1 MTSARLLWPAVGSGF
16 VAALL
21 LPGRPAGLGVAVAGL
36 AVVGV
41 AVACTRPRD
50 PWRLACWGAAAALA
64 VIPAVRAAEWV
75 VVLSLLAAVVLGSL
89 AASGARTWR
98 GVVAGALGWLGQL
111 VPALALLAVRAVPA
125 DGGARWGPAA
135 RGASLAAALL
145 AVFAPLFVTADA
157 AFAQI
162 VGDAFDWDGDLVADR
177 VAVFVL
183 VAGLPLALALTA
195 RTWVRP
201 AAPLRLLGRTEWLIA
216 LTALDALFAAFVALQ
231 LTTLFGGDRHVLQTA
246 GLTYAEYAHQG
257 FGQLMAA
264 AALTLAV
271 IALARRD
278 SPVLTL
284 LLGLLC
290 ALTLVV
296 LASALKRL
304 ELYEEAF
311 GFTRLRLL
319 AHAAILWLGALFVLI
334 VAAGALK
341 RTRWL
346 PRATV
351 AVSAAAAVAFAF
363 ANPDARIAE
372 HNIKR
377 FERTGEMDRAYL
389 RHLSADAAPALIRAG
404 EGHKPKPEP
413 DGILSVNLGRAR
425 ARAAIG
431 SAR

>member
-1 MTSARLLWPAVGSGF
+1 MTAARLLKPAAWSGLA
-16 VAALL
+16 AALL

-36 AVVGV
+36 AVIGI
-41 AVACTRPRD
+41 AVAGTRPRD
-50 PWRLACWGAAAALA
+50 PWRLACWAAAAALA
-64 VIPAVRAAEWV
+64 AIPAVRAAEWV

-98 GVVAGALGWLGQL
+98 GVVAGALGWLGQF
-111 VPALALLAVRAVPA
+111 VPGVAVLAVRAVPA
-125 DGGARWGPAA
+125 DGARWGPAA
-135 RGASLAAALL
+135 RGASLAAVLL
-145 AVFAPLFVTADA
+145 AVFAPLFLTADA

-162 VGDAFDWDGDLVADR
+162 VGDAFAWDGDLVAER

-183 VAGLPLALALTA
+183 VAALPVALVLTA
-195 RTWVRP
+195 RLRLRP
-201 AAPLRLLGRTEWLIA
+201 AAPVRVLGRTEWLIA
-216 LTALDALFAAFVALQ
+216 LAALDALFAGFVALQ
-231 LTTLFGGDRHVLQTA
+231 LTTLFGGDRHVLRTA

-257 FGQLMAA
+257 FLQLMAA

-278 SPVLTL
+278 SRPLTL

-319 AHAAILWLGALFVLI
+319 AHAGILWLGALFVLI
-334 VAAGALK
+334 VALH
-341 RTRWL
+341 RTGWL

-351 AVSAAAAVAFAF
+351 AMSAAAALAFALS
-363 ANPDARIAE
+363 NPDGRIAA
-372 HNIKR
+372 HNL
-377 FERTGEMDRAYL
+377 ERHSVDVFYL
-389 RHLSADAAPALIRAG
+389 RELSADAAPALARGGRARLADA
-404 EGHKPKPEP
+404 PPP
-413 DGILSVNLGRAR
+413 DGVLSWNLGRAR
-425 ARAAIG
+425 AR
-431 SAR
+431 

>member
-1 MTSARLLWPAVGSGF
+1 MTSARLLWPAVGSGCF
-16 VAALL
+16 AALL
-21 LPGRPAGLGVAVAGL
+21 LPGRPAGLGAAVAAL
-36 AVVGV
+36 AVVRI

-50 PWRLACWGAAAALA
+50 PWRLVCWAAAAALA

-75 VVLSLLAAVVLGSL
+75 VFLSLLAAVVLGSL

-98 GVVAGALGWLGQL
+98 GVVGGALGWLGQL
-111 VPALALLAVRAVPA
+111 VPVLALLAVRAVPA
-125 DGGARWGPAA
+125 DGARWGPAA
-135 RGASLAAALL
+135 RGTSLAAALL

-162 VGDAFDWDGDLVADR
+162 VGDAFDWDGGLMADR
-177 VAVFVL
+177 SAVFVL

-201 AAPLRLLGRTEWLIA
+201 AAPLRLPGRTEWLIA
-216 LTALDALFAAFVALQ
+216 LAALDALFAGFVALQ
-231 LTTLFGGDRHVLQTA
+231 LATLFGGDRHVLQTA

-278 SPVLTL
+278 SPVLSL

-319 AHAAILWLGALFVLI
+319 APAAVLWLRGPFVPLPPRALVARRVFRPHRRGGSAPAHPPA
-334 VAAGALK
+334 AAGDGRDVGRRRARVRAGQPRRADRRAQHRALRAHRRDGPRVPAPPQRGR
-341 RTRWL
+341 RTRADPSRRW
-346 PRATV
+346 
-351 AVSAAAAVAFAF
+351 
-363 ANPDARIAE
+363 AR
-372 HNIKR
+372 
-377 FERTGEMDRAYL
+377 
-389 RHLSADAAPALIRAG
+389 ADAG
-404 EGHKPKPEP
+404 T
-413 DGILSVNLGRAR
+413 
-425 ARAAIG
+425 
-431 SAR
+431 